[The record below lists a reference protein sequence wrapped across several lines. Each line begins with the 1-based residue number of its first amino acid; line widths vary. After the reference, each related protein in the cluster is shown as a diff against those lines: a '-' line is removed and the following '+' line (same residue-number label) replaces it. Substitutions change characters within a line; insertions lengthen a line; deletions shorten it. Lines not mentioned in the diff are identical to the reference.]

1 MTKGEEAMRILVV
14 EDDPR
19 LGPSLKKGLE
29 KHHYAVDLV
38 ADGEDAVLMGM
49 ATPYDLIVLDVLL
62 PRLNGF
68 EVCRQLRDRRRTTPI
83 LLLTALGEV
92 DHRVTGLDTG
102 ADDYLTKPFAF
113 RELEARVRA
122 LLRRES
128 AVKTV
133 ELRFH
138 DITLDTGTYEARR
151 GERTI
156 SLNHKEY
163 ALLEYLMRH
172 PHQVLSRTMIAEHV
186 WDCDAEHLS
195 NVIDVYIR
203 YLRRK
208 LCEEDEPDVIHTV
221 RGAGYQLKEPLS

>member
-1 MTKGEEAMRILVV
+1 MRILVV

-19 LGPSLKKGLE
+19 LGPNLKKGLE
-29 KHHYAVDLV
+29 KHHYAIDLV
-38 ADGEDAVLMGM
+38 TDGEDALLMGSSV
-49 ATPYDLIVLDVLL
+49 PYDLIILDVLI

-68 EVCRQLRDRRRTTPI
+68 EVCRQLRDRKRTTPI

-92 DHRVTGLDTG
+92 AHRVTGLDLG

-128 AVKTV
+128 ATKTV
-133 ELRFH
+133 ELRFM
-138 DITLDTGTYEARR
+138 DIALDTSTHQAQR
-151 GERTI
+151 GERI
-156 SLNHKEY
+156 IPLNSKEY

-172 PHQVLSRTMIAEHV
+172 PHQVLSRGMIAEHV

-208 LCEEDEPDVIHTV
+208 LCEHDEPDVIHTI
-221 RGAGYQLKEPLS
+221 RGSGYQLKEPES

>member
-1 MTKGEEAMRILVV
+1 MRILVV
-14 EDDPR
+14 EDDPS
-19 LGPSLKKGLE
+19 LGPRLKKGLE
-29 KHHYAVDLV
+29 KHQYAVDLV
-38 ADGEDAVLMGM
+38 TDGEDAVVMGTI
-49 ATPYDLIVLDVLL
+49 TPYDLIVLDVLL

-68 EVCRQLRDRRRTTPI
+68 QVCRQLRAHKRTMPI

-102 ADDYLTKPFAF
+102 ADDYLIKPFAF

-128 AVKTV
+128 TTRTD
-133 ELRFH
+133 ELHFL
-138 DITLDTGTYEARR
+138 DITLNTRTHEARR
-151 GERTI
+151 GERI
-156 SLNHKEY
+156 IELNHKEY
-163 ALLEYLMRH
+163 ALLEYLMRN
-172 PHQVLSRTMIAEHV
+172 PRQVLSRTMIAEHV

-208 LCEEDEPDVIHTV
+208 LCECDEPDVIRTI
-221 RGAGYQLKEPLS
+221 RGAGYQLKEPVP